1 MVIFLISD
9 RIRAFCS
16 VLQMHE
22 NLLTTSKPADLLPF
36 TKITS
41 ILVQNA
47 DLKKQLHE
55 LQAKITALSEKQVD
69 THTHTL
75 APLKARHIS
84 SRFMQKC
91 GASKDKHV
99 FPHFFCCSVIRL
111 ILPWRVSQSV
121 TLGALGTGVGHL

>member
-1 MVIFLISD
+1 MVSFLISD

-22 NLLTTSKPADLLPF
+22 NLLTTSKPADLPPF

-69 THTHTL
+69 THTLTHSH
-75 APLKARHIS
+75 P
-84 SRFMQKC
+84 
-91 GASKDKHV
+91 
-99 FPHFFCCSVIRL
+99 
-111 ILPWRVSQSV
+111 
-121 TLGALGTGVGHL
+121 